1 MGTDAEVET
10 FLTGVLDE
18 VPVCEEVV
26 SSCCAIVSPVSLLS
40 ILPLGPE
47 NLYFVGP
54 NGYYS
59 LVGADTGGFESLGA
73 QLFVLIGNEVNAER
87 EVVNTGTLAAKIEDP
102 DLGVGDT
109 TVEPG
114 LGIRLEQ
121 RESIS
126 LLVRYSVVS

>member
-1 MGTDAEVET
+1 MERVGTDAEVEA

-18 VPVCEEVV
+18 V
-26 SSCCAIVSPVSLLS
+26 
-40 ILPLGPE
+40 
-47 NLYFVGP
+47 
-54 NGYYS
+54 

-121 RESIS
+121 HERIS
-126 LLVRYSVVS
+126 LLVRYSIVPLKKKIKKTRVWPASGPIVGAARGATTLPILAE